1 MNKACRNLA
10 MATGILFLGN
20 SFAWAADLVDTAEQS
35 GSFKVFVA
43 ALKTAGFSETLK
55 NSGPYTVFAP
65 SDEAFSKLPPGT
77 WDALTKDKVK
87 LAKVL
92 SYHVVPG
99 KTLVAE
105 VKPGQVKTT
114 EGQTLSL
121 KSDNGKVTVNGANVT
136 ESDIGADNGVIHAID
151 TVVMPPR

>member
-1 MNKACRNLA
+1 MKKVCRDFALA
-10 MATGILFLGN
+10 SAFLILGN
-20 SFAWAADLVDTAEQS
+20 GSAWASDLVETATLS
-35 GSFKVFVA
+35 GNFKVFVA

-55 NSGPYTVFAP
+55 NDGPFTVFAP

-77 WDALTKDKVK
+77 WDALAKDKVK

-99 KTLVAE
+99 KMLITE

-114 EGQTLSL
+114 EGQTLVL

-136 ESDIGADNGVIHAID
+136 ESDIAADNGVIHAID
-151 TVVMPPR
+151 TLVLPPN